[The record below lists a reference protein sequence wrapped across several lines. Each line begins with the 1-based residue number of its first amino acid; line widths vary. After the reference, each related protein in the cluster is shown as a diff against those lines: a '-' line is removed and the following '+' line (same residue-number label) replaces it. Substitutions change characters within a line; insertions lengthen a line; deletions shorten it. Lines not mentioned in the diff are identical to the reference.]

1 MALPFADRSQA
12 GRELAAALAE
22 RWADTPVIVL
32 GLPRGGVPVAAQV
45 ATVLQ
50 CPLDVFMVR
59 KLGVPGQPEL
69 AMGAIATGG
78 VQVLNHAVLSRTK
91 VPDDAIEQAA
101 GRELLELRR
110 REREYRGDRP
120 IVELAG
126 RIAILV
132 DDGLATGATMRA
144 AVQAVRTAQPERIV
158 VAVPVGAPQSCDTV
172 AEFADE
178 LVCLHTPS
186 PFGAVGTY
194 YDDFS
199 QTSDEEVASLL
210 SGRGAS

>member
-1 MALPFADRSQA
+1 MALPFADRTQA
-12 GRELAAALAE
+12 GRELATTLAA
-22 RWADTPVIVL
+22 RWADAPVVVL

-45 ATVLQ
+45 AAVLH
-50 CPLDVFMVR
+50 CPFDVFMVR

-78 VQVLNHAVLSRTK
+78 MQVLNPTVVSRAG
-91 VPDDAIEQAA
+91 VSDDAIEQTAS
-101 GRELLELRR
+101 RELLELHR

-120 IVELAG
+120 MVELAE

-144 AVQAVRTAQPERIV
+144 AVQAVRAAQPERIV

-172 AEFADE
+172 AEIADE

-194 YDDFS
+194 YDDFT